1 MAPKSRAPLM
11 FKFDGSSKFIDSLRI
26 SIVIKKDVN
35 GELYYTTDGS
45 QPDKSSTPYN
55 NPLVINENTELKAA
69 LYYQKEGR
77 ERRIIK
83 SLYFERLRP
92 APRIKPQK
100 SLKGGKRAVLLLR
113 KGETGVIHYTTDGS
127 HPDEDSP
134 VYEKEILLERKSTV
148 KAVTIWNNG
157 NDEIFKSEEST
168 AEVDVPDLVPDVH
181 KNVSPGLLAE
191 YYEGKWKT
199 LPDFDSLKVRQ
210 KEVVSSIS
218 LMPDKSFNDYAIRFS
233 GYINVPEDGFYT
245 FYSKS
250 DDGSTVYINDIK
262 VVDNDGI
269 HNPREKSGVIAL
281 QEGLHPIRVEFFQG
295 KEGQF
300 LTLMWDTPLSGKGRI
315 TEDVLFH

>member
-1 MAPKSRAPLM
+1 M
-11 FKFDGSSKFIDSLRI
+11 
-26 SIVIKKDVN
+26 
-35 GELYYTTDGS
+35 
-45 QPDKSSTPYN
+45 
-55 NPLVINENTELKAA
+55 
-69 LYYQKEGR
+69 
-77 ERRIIK
+77 
-83 SLYFERLRP
+83 
-92 APRIKPQK
+92 
-100 SLKGGKRAVLLLR
+100 
-113 KGETGVIHYTTDGS
+113 
-127 HPDEDSP
+127 
-134 VYEKEILLERKSTV
+134 LERKSTV

-168 AEVDVPDLVPDVH
+168 AEVDVPDLVPAVH

-295 KEGQF
+295 KEGQV
-300 LTLMWDTPLSGKGRI
+300 LTVMWDTPLSGKGRI